1 LAKEPANAYW
11 LLYRLTAGRLTGA
24 PRDPVAVP
32 AGAQGGA
39 QWPAPL
45 LALHAGQATEED
57 TLVRADTP
65 CRRTEALFQL
75 GVLALAGNPAAA
87 RRHWGEVVE
96 RGAPALIEYAA
107 ARNELAR
114 LGS

>member
-1 LAKEPANAYW
+1 M
-11 LLYRLTAGRLTGA
+11 
-24 PRDPVAVP
+24 VP
-32 AGAQGGA
+32 PGS

-57 TLVRADTP
+57 ALARADMP
-65 CRRTEALFQL
+65 CRRTETLFQL

-87 RRHWGEVVE
+87 RRHWGEVVG

-114 LGS
+114 LG